1 MAEEKKLNIFQ
12 KIQKA
17 RVELQKKD
25 LKKTG
30 HNKYSNY
37 KYFELGDFLPYIN
50 EICNEIGLYTE
61 FKFTTEKAFLYVRDT
76 DKEDEFREWSTPVE
90 IAALKGCSAIQNIGG
105 TQSFARRYLYMM
117 AFEIAESDVIDAGEV
132 DEEAAFASQ
141 KINKAHVFTINK
153 LIAETKTDIKSFLAW
168 ANVEKVEDI
177 TNDMF
182 NECLKSFKE
191 KKAKIEEKKKKAD
204 EEARQKNEEIERQK
218 AIEQKEKEQE
228 NFEF

>member
-12 KIQKA
+12 KIQIA

-50 EICNEIGLYTE
+50 EICNNIGLYTE
-61 FKFTTEKAFLYVRDT
+61 FKYGEKESFLYVIDS
-76 DKEDEFREWSTPVE
+76 DNPDIKREWSTPVE
-90 IAALKGCSAIQNIGG
+90 VAQLKGCSTIQNIGG

-117 AFEIAESDVIDAGEV
+117 AFEIAESDVIDSGEI

-141 KINKAHVFTINK
+141 KISKAHVFTINK
-153 LIAETKTDIKSFLAW
+153 LIAETKTDIKSFLTW

-191 KKAKIEEKKKKAD
+191 KKAKLEEKKKKD
-204 EEARQKNEEIERQK
+204 IDLKKQQEDH
-218 AIEQKEKEQE
+218 QKELEQHQE
-228 NFEF
+228 DFDF